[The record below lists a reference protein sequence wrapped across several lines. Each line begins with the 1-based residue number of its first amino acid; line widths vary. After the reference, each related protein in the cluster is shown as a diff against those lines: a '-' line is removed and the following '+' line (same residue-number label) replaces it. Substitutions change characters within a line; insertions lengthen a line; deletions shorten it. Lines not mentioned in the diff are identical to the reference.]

1 MAWRDHP
8 LCGPAAAFPDRF
20 WGPERMDSDAFVE
33 MASLLSTETELA
45 AITSA
50 LAGVTDVVDIGGG
63 TGLITQA
70 IARIAPV
77 RVIEPDPEQRAHLP
91 PGITVQDGRAEH
103 LPVADRGTDAAV
115 ITWVMQYC
123 DDPLQAIKELVRV
136 ARRRVVIVQAAPTND
151 LVTIYNTEAAIAGDR
166 PAHHGWLLAHAAQA
180 LEAAG
185 FTVELAPLAIPLRAP
200 ASAAALADTLVR
212 MHFRGHAKIRAMI
225 DATLPIIEER
235 LAAGGLCDDG
245 AMLVARRD

>member
-8 LCGPAAAFPDRF
+8 LCGPRATYPDRF

-33 MASLLSTETELA
+33 LVDLLSPDAELA
-45 AITSA
+45 AITAA

-123 DDPLQAIKELVRV
+123 DDPLKAISELVRI

-151 LVTIYNTEAAIAGDR
+151 LVTIYNTEAAIAGDK
-166 PAHHGWLLAHAAQA
+166 PAHHGWLLATAAEA

-185 FTVELAPLAIPLRAP
+185 FTVELHPLAIPLKAP
-200 ASAAALADTLVR
+200 KSAAALADTLAR
-212 MHFRGHAKIRAMI
+212 MHFRGHAKIREMI
-225 DATLPIIEER
+225 DATLPLIEQR
-235 LAAGGLCDDG
+235 LASGALSDDG
-245 AMLVARRD
+245 AMLVARR